1 MWRGIIV
8 IILSICINITVI
20 YFVFFVIAVIVIISI
35 VTIFII
41 IIIILATTPII
52 ILIVCVI
59 ILVVYIP
66 ASSLWERQGLARR
79 LAADIPG
86 KSHWLDESSGELP
99 MFGYLLGVTREIHLE
114 VRPKF

>member
-8 IILSICINITVI
+8 IIMSICINITVI
-20 YFVFFVIAVIVIISI
+20 YFVFVVIAVIVIISI

-41 IIIILATTPII
+41 TIILATTPII